1 MTITLSPF
9 TATVLILSL
18 NVGLAL
24 LTACSSSAAVGA
36 LSPTSGVVGA
46 VAVYL
51 NVCGFHMK
59 RIRPSAPFSI
69 GAPTCS

>member
-51 NVCGFHMK
+51 NV
-59 RIRPSAPFSI
+59 
-69 GAPTCS
+69 